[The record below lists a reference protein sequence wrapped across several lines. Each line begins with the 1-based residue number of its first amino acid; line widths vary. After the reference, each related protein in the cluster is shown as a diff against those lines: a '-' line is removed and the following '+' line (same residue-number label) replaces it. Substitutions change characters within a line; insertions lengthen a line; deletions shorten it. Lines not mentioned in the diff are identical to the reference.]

1 MMAVHELARKHKFM
15 LLILM
20 QLLDNDPPAL
30 PLSKDE
36 WIKGREELGAY
47 HTLFQELV
55 AEDTLKFG
63 EYMRMPH
70 AKFLEFMEVVGPL
83 LTKQETHLRTSIV
96 SNGKIALGIRYC
108 KGSQISCTF
117 FP

>member
-55 AEDTLKFG
+55 AEDNLAST
-63 EYMRMPH
+63 
-70 AKFLEFMEVVGPL
+70 
-83 LTKQETHLRTSIV
+83 
-96 SNGKIALGIRYC
+96 
-108 KGSQISCTF
+108 
-117 FP
+117 